1 MTRDQ
6 LTALGFKFAYSIP
19 LKPEPKFAAATK
31 RDMTSVFINLVL
43 SQSEEK
49 TKRSLKILK
58 GQSSKWHEEN
68 NQEVMLLCI

>member
-19 LKPEPKFAAATK
+19 LQPDPKLAAATK
-31 RDMTSVFINLVL
+31 RDMTSTFINLIL

-49 TKRSLKILK
+49 NAAGTK
-58 GQSSKWHEEN
+58 N
-68 NQEVMLLCI
+68 NSEDSIE